1 MTAISLDMDFDA
13 GSAIS
18 LSSVVKIVSQSSRS
32 ANKKD
37 YKLLDQASN
46 FHFDAERTTSPS
58 THVAVENHASL
69 IEDAARSSREF
80 QRLSLEKTI
89 VKFFQVDFVEGEEA
103 VGTLTASAT
112 EALLFLSKLPT
123 SIPLPGISLAEDGVI
138 TFEWNGNSKMAAAT
152 FEGDEE
158 YGYAYLVGGRFVP
171 GAQSARIGGD
181 MPEDLICY
189 LKA

>member
-18 LSSVVKIVSQSSRS
+18 LSSDVTILSQSSRS
-32 ANKKD
+32 ANEKN
-37 YKLLDQASN
+37 YSLFDQASS
-46 FHFDAERTTSPS
+46 FQFDAERTTSPS
-58 THVAVENHASL
+58 THVAVENRASL
-69 IEDAARSSREF
+69 IEDAARSNREC
-80 QRLSLEKTI
+80 QRLGLEKTI
-89 VKFFQVDFVEGEEA
+89 ASFLEVDLVEGKEA

-123 SIPLPGISLAEDGVI
+123 SVPLPGISLAEDGVI
-138 TFEWNGNSKMAAAT
+138 TFEWDGNNKMAAAT

-158 YGYAYLVGGRFVP
+158 YGYAYLVGDRFVP
-171 GAQSARIGGD
+171 GAQLARIGGD
-181 MPEDLICY
+181 MPEDLVRY